1 MAKNLEALP
10 LLGRDVF
17 ARGKVAFE
25 DESEELHLASLC
37 ALFFQL
43 IKAKEERYFEVREIR
58 PTLEEKLTYIRKILD
73 QKGSFVWRAQNEENH
88 SERVASVLAML
99 ELAKLRLAKMSQRK
113 VFGTILLKKKVIL
126 MAQSRTAKTL
136 IIICSLIAVV
146 FFVSLI
152 RGVTRSGGAKIAV
165 LEIEGVIR
173 DSKEV
178 MQNIV
183 KFKEDD
189 SVRGVIL
196 RINSPGGA
204 VGPTQEIFREV
215 VKLKEKKPVYV
226 SMGSSAPRAA
236 TT

>member
-1 MAKNLEALP
+1 MNFLVPTMELQVDCYQGPLPALLHLIKKNKVNVFDIPMGLIAQRFFEYLNLVKEMNMRIAEDFIELASLLIFIKARMLLPREDDPREELVERILEYEKTRAMAKNLEALP

-113 VFGTILLKKKVIL
+113 VFGTILLKK
-126 MAQSRTAKTL
+126 R
-136 IIICSLIAVV
+136 
-146 FFVSLI
+146 
-152 RGVTRSGGAKIAV
+152 
-165 LEIEGVIR
+165 
-173 DSKEV
+173 
-178 MQNIV
+178 
-183 KFKEDD
+183 
-189 SVRGVIL
+189 
-196 RINSPGGA
+196 
-204 VGPTQEIFREV
+204 
-215 VKLKEKKPVYV
+215 
-226 SMGSSAPRAA
+226 
-236 TT
+236 